1 MDEASLT
8 EAEARYIDRVVEDC
22 LELLGPGVDLEDIEL
37 QDEAGVVLRLR
48 YRLGAVGWSSEGHGS
63 SLTEAHGDL
72 RQQLVL
78 DRLRMATVAI
88 YRTTR

>member
-1 MDEASLT
+1 MDAASLT
-8 EAEARYIDRVVEDC
+8 EAEARYVDRVVEDC

-37 QDEAGVVLRLR
+37 QDGAGVVLRLR
-48 YRLGAVGWSSEGHGS
+48 YRLGAVRWSSEGHGS
-63 SLTEAHGDL
+63 SLTEAHADL

-88 YRTTR
+88 YRATR